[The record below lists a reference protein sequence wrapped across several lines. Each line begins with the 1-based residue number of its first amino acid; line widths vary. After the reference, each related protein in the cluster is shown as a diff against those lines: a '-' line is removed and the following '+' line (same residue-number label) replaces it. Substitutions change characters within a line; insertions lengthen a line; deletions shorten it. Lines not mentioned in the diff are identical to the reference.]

1 MVYLVP
7 RDYYLF
13 PNLKKEPRRER
24 FVDSEELKAAINLHF
39 SGKEEIYFLQE
50 IDKLISR
57 CNKFIEAMVDYIEK
71 YNTFG
76 LIN

>member
-24 FVDSEELKAAINLHF
+24 FVDSEELKAAINVHF

-50 IDKLISR
+50 IDKLSR
-57 CNKFIEAMVDYIEK
+57 FNIFIEAMVDYIEK

-76 LIN
+76 SIH